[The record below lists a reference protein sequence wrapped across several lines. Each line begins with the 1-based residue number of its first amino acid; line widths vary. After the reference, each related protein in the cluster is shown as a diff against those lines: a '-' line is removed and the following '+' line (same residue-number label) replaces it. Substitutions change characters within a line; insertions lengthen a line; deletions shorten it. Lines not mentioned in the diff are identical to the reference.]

1 MNTIFRPF
9 LLLAVLAPTIFL
21 SSCGGDDDTP
31 STPSTP
37 SNECVIAT
45 DSSSEGVAII
55 TANSNN
61 QITGISSALLN
72 ATFTSAGDS
81 TFFNINSDTLQLRE
95 VLYKNGSN
103 WARSVQ
109 TIAFQSPDFPG
120 AMFQS
125 VTTTTPTY
133 NSGKISS
140 LRSVQISGAKVG
152 NVFTPFGPA
161 ITSDYAFTYNADG
174 NITRVS
180 VTEDGS
186 TTNYNY
192 TYATNTVSK
201 ANVFL
206 FENALSASTPSNFLP
221 IVLGYFVPFNKMIT
235 KMEHP
240 DGSLTFSNV
249 TTDSKNNVSRYTM
262 TGTGDEEENSS
273 AVKTTY
279 VCK

>member
-1 MNTIFRPF
+1 MKTIFRPF

-37 SNECVIAT
+37 TNECVIAT
-45 DSSSEGVAII
+45 DSSGEGVAII

-125 VTTTTPTY
+125 ITTTTPTY

-140 LRSVQISGAKVG
+140 LRSVQVSGAKVG
-152 NVFTPFGPA
+152 NLFTPIGSA
-161 ITSDYAFTYNADG
+161 ITSDYAFTYSADG

-180 VTEDGS
+180 VIEDGS

-192 TYATNTVSK
+192 T
-201 ANVFL
+201 
-206 FENALSASTPSNFLP
+206 
-221 IVLGYFVPFNKMIT
+221 
-235 KMEHP
+235 
-240 DGSLTFSNV
+240 
-249 TTDSKNNVSRYTM
+249 
-262 TGTGDEEENSS
+262 
-273 AVKTTY
+273 
-279 VCK
+279 